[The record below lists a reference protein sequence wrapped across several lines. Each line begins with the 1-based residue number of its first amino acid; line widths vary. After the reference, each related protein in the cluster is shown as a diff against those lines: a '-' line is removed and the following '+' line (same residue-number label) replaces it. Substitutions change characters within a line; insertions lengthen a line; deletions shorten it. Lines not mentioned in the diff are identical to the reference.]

1 MSVLQVP
8 RLHSLGDTRKA
19 MPTVRRRSEL
29 ANGKITIAIPRSRI
43 DVQLTFVNFAAL
55 TQTPRTWRRYV
66 PIPVIGP
73 GVVWAGL
80 SRLDWA
86 DLYLAIGCGWRVALA
101 LVFGFLPSFLGL
113 LTFREHEQQQKSR
126 LSSDGTWS
134 LAGVFGQE
142 DSWDKGF
149 VDLALLC
156 VR

>member
-1 MSVLQVP
+1 
-8 RLHSLGDTRKA
+8 
-19 MPTVRRRSEL
+19 
-29 ANGKITIAIPRSRI
+29 
-43 DVQLTFVNFAAL
+43 
-55 TQTPRTWRRYV
+55 
-66 PIPVIGP
+66 
-73 GVVWAGL
+73 VWAGL

-86 DLYLAIGCGWRVALA
+86 DLYLAIGCGWWVALA
-101 LVFGFLPSFLGL
+101 LVFGFLPSFLGH